1 MVSSKAMTV
10 VRQVYDRVESA
21 LWAALLAF
29 VIYFVVHI
37 LPNLPENARRAE
49 SMRALTIAAENRSY
63 CERWGMRSGT
73 HQHALCT
80 IDLQALRKSIQLE
93 LSDDGVF

>member
-10 VRQVYDRVESA
+10 VRQVYDWVEST

-29 VIYFVVHI
+29 
-37 LPNLPENARRAE
+37 RAE
-49 SMRALTIAAENRSY
+49 SMRAPKIAAENRSY
-63 CERWGMRSGT
+63 CEKWGMRSGT
-73 HQHALCT
+73 REHTLCT

-93 LSDDGVF
+93 LSDDGAF